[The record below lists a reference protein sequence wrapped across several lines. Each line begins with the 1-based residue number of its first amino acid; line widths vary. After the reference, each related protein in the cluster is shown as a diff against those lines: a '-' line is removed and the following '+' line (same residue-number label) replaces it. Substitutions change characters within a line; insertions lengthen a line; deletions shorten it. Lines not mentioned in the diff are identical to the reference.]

1 MIGLIFLLLMVI
13 FVVSVDKQEE
23 DLAISVGFAGAFM
36 LVIVI
41 VMSAILFHGTKV
53 LPKKIEMYQEE
64 NTRIEQ
70 KIANT
75 VEKYMQYEKEIMIEV
90 SPEDD
95 VITLIA
101 LYPELKADE
110 LVKEEMNVYIEN
122 SKKIKEMKADV
133 LRAPLYKF
141 LLFFGH

>member
-1 MIGLIFLLLMVI
+1 MIGLILIFLI
-13 FVVSVDKQEE
+13 VVFLISMANEE
-23 DLAISVGFAGAFM
+23 EELAIGVGFFGAFG
-36 LVIVI
+36 LIVVI
-41 VMSAILFHGTKV
+41 VMSGILFHDTKV

-64 NTRIEQ
+64 NAKIEQ

-95 VITLIA
+95 VITLVA

-110 LVKEEMNVYIEN
+110 LVKEEMNIYIEN
-122 SKKIKEMKADV
+122 SKKIKEMKNNMLGASI
-133 LRAPLYKF
+133 YKF

>member
-1 MIGLIFLLLMVI
+1 MIGLILIFLIVI
-13 FVVSVDKQEE
+13 FLISMVNEE
-23 DLAISVGFAGAFM
+23 ESLATGIGFFGAFT
-36 LVIVI
+36 LVVVI
-41 VMSAILFHGTKV
+41 VMSCMLFHDTKV
-53 LPKKIEMYQEE
+53 IPKKIEMYQEE
-64 NTRIEQ
+64 NAKIEQ

-95 VITLIA
+95 VITLVA

-110 LVKEEMNVYIEN
+110 LVKEEMNIYIEN
-122 SKKIKEMKADV
+122 SKKIKDMKAAM
-133 LRAPLYKF
+133 LGAPVYKF

>member
-1 MIGLIFLLLMVI
+1 MIGLILIFLIVVFLISMVNE
-13 FVVSVDKQEE
+13 EE
-23 DLAISVGFAGAFM
+23 DLAVGVGFVGVFVLA
-36 LVIVI
+36 VVI
-41 VMSAILFHGTKV
+41 VMSCMLFHDTKV

-64 NTRIEQ
+64 NAKIEQ

-95 VITLIA
+95 VITLVA

-110 LVKEEMNVYIEN
+110 LVKEEINIYIEN
-122 SKKIKEMKADV
+122 SKKIKDMKATR
-133 LRAPLYKF
+133 LGAPTYKF